1 MLFNSYAFL
10 IFLPCVLLLYWL
22 AARRL
27 AWQNALLVLASYVF
41 YAWWDV
47 RFLALIL
54 GMTAVGFAGGRL
66 MCGARRQP
74 QRERAVCVAT
84 VVVCIGVLGWF
95 KYYGFFAENLARLL
109 GAFGLR
115 AELPTLRI
123 ILPVGISFYTFQ
135 ILSYVIDVYRH
146 RIPACR
152 DAVAFAAFVSFFP
165 QLVAGPI
172 EKAQHLLPQ
181 MQAPRSVGYAQVV
194 DGLRLMLWGF
204 VKKMLLAD
212 RVLPSYRPSMPIRR
226 AMAPT
231 SSWAP
236 CSSPSRFTATSR
248 AIPTLPL
255 ARHASSAS
263 ASRATS
269 PFPISPPTY
278 PPSGDAGTSR

>member
-115 AELPTLRI
+115 ADLPTLRI
-123 ILPVGISFYTFQ
+123 ILPVGISFYTF
-135 ILSYVIDVYRH
+135 
-146 RIPACR
+146 
-152 DAVAFAAFVSFFP
+152 
-165 QLVAGPI
+165 
-172 EKAQHLLPQ
+172 
-181 MQAPRSVGYAQVV
+181 
-194 DGLRLMLWGF
+194 
-204 VKKMLLAD
+204 
-212 RVLPSYRPSMPIRR
+212 
-226 AMAPT
+226 
-231 SSWAP
+231 
-236 CSSPSRFTATSR
+236 
-248 AIPTLPL
+248 
-255 ARHASSAS
+255 
-263 ASRATS
+263 
-269 PFPISPPTY
+269 
-278 PPSGDAGTSR
+278 